1 MEDIQKTKLMI
12 SLIEGVIF
20 VTLIISSFFA
30 IFDIISTDFID
41 YADVFGLLSLQ
52 VAIVAIVLFI
62 ALPSLIVYFKSIGER
77 AVIKYNQ
84 SKFRGKFFDEIK
96 ENKSKEINILQF
108 ARNYDVNLNYVK
120 NYLRDQISEG
130 LLKGELKGDIFF
142 INEDFKIMD
151 IKERRIEFM
160 KQNIG
165 RFISPHRS
173 IKIREI
179 SSNFKVPRNITM
191 LYIKKL
197 INEEVLRGYLVG
209 ETFIR
214 DLSLPETCPHC
225 NKKIDLLENEESSDS
240 NN

>member
-1 MEDIQKTKLMI
+1 MEDIQKTKLAI
-12 SLIEGVIF
+12 SIIEGVIF

-30 IFDIISTDFID
+30 IFDIVSTDFID

-52 VAIVAIVLFI
+52 VAIVAIILFI
-62 ALPSLIVYFKSIGER
+62 AFPSLIVYFKSIGER

-84 SKFRGKFFDEIK
+84 SKFRNKFFDEIK

-108 ARNYDVNLNYVK
+108 ARKYDVNLNYVK
-120 NYLRDQISEG
+120 NHLRNQISEG
-130 LLKGELKGDIFF
+130 LLKGDLKNDVFF
-142 INEDFKIMD
+142 IHGDFEVKD
-151 IKERRIEFM
+151 LRERRIEFM

-165 RFISPHRS
+165 RFVSPHRS

-179 SSNFKVPRNITM
+179 SSNFKVPRSITM

-197 INEEVLRGYLVG
+197 INEEILRGYLVG

-225 NKKIDLLENEESSDS
+225 NKKIDLIDNA
-240 NN
+240 NNNS